1 MSIVVHNRGNEP
13 VNELIKR
20 FKKISVAL
28 DIQTLVKERQYH
40 LRPSQVRKN
49 NQNDNRNKIENTK
62 LKGAFRVA
70 AIAVEC
76 RFCFKWLRSAFFR
89 GLQSVCRIFDRGCYS
104 LYFSTL

>member
-1 MSIVVHNRGNEP
+1 MTIVVHNRGSEP

-49 NQNDNRNKIENTK
+49 H
-62 LKGAFRVA
+62 LA
-70 AIAVEC
+70 
-76 RFCFKWLRSAFFR
+76 
-89 GLQSVCRIFDRGCYS
+89 
-104 LYFSTL
+104 